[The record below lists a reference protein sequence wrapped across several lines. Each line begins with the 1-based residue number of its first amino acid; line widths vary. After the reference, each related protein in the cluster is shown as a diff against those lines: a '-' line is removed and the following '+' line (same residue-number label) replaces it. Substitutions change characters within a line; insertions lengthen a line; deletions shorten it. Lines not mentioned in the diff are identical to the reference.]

1 MKINYKEITNHNP
14 LIIGE
19 TACGHNGKL
28 ENLKKLI
35 LICKRAGL
43 KTIKFQIFTLDER
56 STPKSKEEK
65 IFKNLI
71 LNEPEWKKSVKFA
84 HKNGLFVFA
93 DIFGMKSLEIA
104 KNSKVDG
111 FKIHSE
117 DTLNYPLIEKV
128 MRLNR
133 ITIISAGGSYRS
145 ELFSLINYLKE
156 KNLNNNLILM
166 AGYQVFP
173 TPFASHSLKEVYDL
187 LKKYK
192 KFNLKIGFSDHV
204 KGGIEESFFL
214 PISAISSGA
223 EVIEKHFTINRKLK
237 LTDHYSSM
245 NPDELKKFVLKIKN
259 YSKLHYPIT
268 DLSKVELKYRKMFK
282 KYPCFKFKKKR
293 GDIINQRDIVYRKH
307 KIGGQSMNLENIIGK
322 KILTDVQKDSPLNL
336 KDIEQ
341 KVGAIIVSR
350 MTSDRLPGK
359 AIKKICGKEA
369 IVILINR
376 IKKIKKCDKIILAT
390 STDISDDPLEEIAK
404 REKIEIFRGSLENV
418 ALRYYEAAKK
428 FSLDQ
433 IYRITGDAIFCDEIM
448 LEKALESQISKCTD
462 VTFIKNMPYGTA
474 KEVFSFK
481 TIELI
486 AKYAKVGSNTEYLEW
501 FLENKRNFNVGNI
514 KSNYKFKKDIR
525 LTLDFKED
533 LDQLNKIYSN
543 FHSKEHVTLEEAIKY
558 LNKNPKIIN
567 MNNHLIAKF
576 KKTEK
581 NTELNI

>member
-1 MKINYKEITNHNP
+1 MTLKFENITQQNP
-14 LIIGE
+14 LLIAE
-19 TACGHNGKL
+19 TACGHNGNIKILYKL
-28 ENLKKLI
+28 TKIAKNSGIK
-35 LICKRAGL
+35 A
-43 KTIKFQIFTLDER
+43 IKFQIFTLDER
-56 STPKSKEEK
+56 SVPKSKEEK

-71 LNEPEWKKSVKFA
+71 LNEYEWKKSVKFA

-93 DIFGMKSLEIA
+93 DIFGIKSFEIA
-104 KNSKVDG
+104 KNSGVDG

-128 MRLNR
+128 LRLNR

-145 ELFSLINYLKE
+145 ELFSLINYLRK

-173 TPFASHSLKEVYDL
+173 TPFASHSLKEISDL
-187 LKKYK
+187 FKKYK

-259 YSKLHYPIT
+259 YSKLHNPIT

-282 KYPCFKFKKKR
+282 KYPCFKIKKKT
-293 GDIINQRDIVYRKH
+293 GDIINQKDITFK
-307 KIGGQSMNLENIIGK
+307 KIKTGGQSINLENIIGK
-322 KILTDVQKDSPLNL
+322 KILKDVKEDDPINL
-336 KDIEQ
+336 KDIKQ
-341 KVGAIIVSR
+341 KVGAVIVSR
-350 MTSDRLPGK
+350 MTSNRLPGK

-369 IVILINR
+369 IVVLINR

-390 STDISDDPLEEIAK
+390 STDISDDPLVEIAK
-404 REKIEIFRGSLENV
+404 REKIEFFRGSLENV
-418 ALRYYEAAKK
+418 ALRYFEAAKK
-428 FSLDQ
+428 YSLDQ
-433 IYRITGDAIFCDEIM
+433 IFRITGDAIFCDEIM
-448 LEKALESQISKCTD
+448 LEKALESQISKCSD

-474 KEVFSFK
+474 KEVFNFK

-486 AKYAKVGSNTEYLEW
+486 AKYAKVKSNTEYLEW
-501 FLENKRNFNVGNI
+501 FLENKRNFNVGYI
-514 KSNYKFKKDIR
+514 KSDYQFKKDIR

-533 LDQLNKIYSN
+533 IEQLNKIYSN
-543 FHSKEHVTLEEAIKY
+543 FQGKEHVTLEEAIKY
-558 LNKNPKIIN
+558 LNKSPKIIN
-567 MNNHLIAKF
+567 INKHLIAKF
-576 KKTEK
+576 KKIEK
-581 NTELNI
+581 STELNI

>member
-1 MKINYKEITNHNP
+1 MKINYKEISNHNP

-19 TACGHNGKL
+19 TACGHNGRV

-35 LICKRAGL
+35 LICKKAGL
-43 KTIKFQIFTLDER
+43 KTIKFQIFTLNER
-56 STPKSKEEK
+56 SIPKSKEEK

-71 LNEPEWKKSVKFA
+71 LSEQEWKASVKFA

-93 DIFGMKSLEIA
+93 DIFGAKSFEIA
-104 KNSKVDG
+104 KNCKVNG

-128 MRLNR
+128 AKLNK
-133 ITIISAGGSYRS
+133 ILILSAGGSYRS
-145 ELFSLINYLKE
+145 ELFSLINYLNK
-156 KNLNNNLILM
+156 KNLANNLILM
-166 AGYQVFP
+166 TGYQVFP
-173 TPFASHSLKEVYDL
+173 TPFESHSLNEIFDL
-187 LKKYK
+187 SKKYK
-192 KFNLKIGFSDHV
+192 KFDLKIGFSDHV
-204 KGGIEESFFL
+204 KGGTEESFFL

-245 NPDELKKFVLKIKN
+245 NPDELKKFFLKIKN
-259 YSKLHYPIT
+259 YAKLHSPIT
-268 DLSKVELKYRKMFK
+268 DLSRVELEYRKMFK
-282 KYPCFKFKKKR
+282 KYPCFKSKKKK
-293 GDIINQRDIVYRKH
+293 GDIINQKDIIFRKV
-307 KIGGQSMNLENIIGK
+307 KTGGQSINLENIIGK
-322 KILTDVQKDSPLNL
+322 KILKDVKKDNPINL
-336 KDIEQ
+336 KDIKQ
-341 KVGAIIVSR
+341 KVGAVIVSR
-350 MTSDRLPGK
+350 MTSNRLPGK

-369 IVILINR
+369 IIVLINR

-390 STDISDDPLEEIAK
+390 STDISDEPLVEIAK
-404 REKIEIFRGSLENV
+404 KEKIEIFRGSLENV

-433 IYRITGDAIFCDEIM
+433 IFRITGDAIFCDEIM

-474 KEVFSFK
+474 KEVFNFK

-486 AKYAKVGSNTEYLEW
+486 AKYAKVESNTEYLEW
-501 FLENKRNFNVGNI
+501 FLENKRNFNVGYI
-514 KSNYKFKKDIR
+514 KSNYQFKKDIR

-533 LDQLNKIYSN
+533 LEQLNKIYSN

-567 MNNHLIAKF
+567 INKHLIAKY